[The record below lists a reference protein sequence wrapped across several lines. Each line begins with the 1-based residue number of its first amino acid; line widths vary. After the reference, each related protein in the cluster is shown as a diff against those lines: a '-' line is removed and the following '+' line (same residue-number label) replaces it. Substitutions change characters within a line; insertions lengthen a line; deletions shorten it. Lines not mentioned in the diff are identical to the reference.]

1 MKKIMKFIK
10 RQAVK
15 VRNRVAL
22 TKVFVGR
29 ASGWMS
35 LINTAMIILVLLK
48 VQDNPNL
55 SKFTVPL
62 ILGWMCLLFFFGWF
76 DIRVMK
82 GTQAESER
90 SFVLQPPLV
99 RIGDNVL
106 ENRENLR
113 DIVKILEER
122 SVTTE

>member
-55 SKFTVPL
+55 SKLTVPL
-62 ILGWMCLLFFFGWF
+62 ILGWMGFLLFFGWF
-76 DIRVMK
+76 DARVMK
-82 GTQAESER
+82 ATQAESER
-90 SFVLQPPLV
+90 SFVLNPPMV
-99 RIGDNVL
+99 RISNSII